1 MPDVS
6 LCSCSDDRAA
16 GCGLLAKVM
25 DPGLPFFTWCLVP
38 TREVGWPHV
47 RDLPPPLAP
56 HWKPGALRVQLEQG
70 TASSN
75 TLTAVLPRGQD
86 RVGDR
91 RNCPGPQLLG
101 FSRRGPASVTLRAG
115 RACSALRV
123 HLFVVITFKPEY
135 SSGSPLPGDCNP
147 VSEIVLVAQRLLT
160 YSSLGVQTPSRL
172 NRVGRPPPVF
182 VHEPHHP
189 TSIAVNS

>member
-16 GCGLLAKVM
+16 GYGLLPKVM
-25 DPGLPFFTWCLVP
+25 DPELPFFTWCLVP

-91 RNCPGPQLLG
+91 RNCPRPQLLG
-101 FSRRGPASVTLRAG
+101 FSRRGPASVTLGAG
-115 RACSALRV
+115 KACSAPRV
-123 HLFVVITFKPEY
+123 HLFVVI
-135 SSGSPLPGDCNP
+135 S
-147 VSEIVLVAQRLLT
+147 
-160 YSSLGVQTPSRL
+160 L
-172 NRVGRPPPVF
+172 NRS
-182 VHEPHHP
+182 
-189 TSIAVNS
+189 TAVAVPYQGTVTLLARLSWHSDC